1 MDTHWKKSN
10 FIYFWSI
17 YYRLYYQLKLI
28 VDGTQGLSG
37 SPVGVL
43 TSDDRDTWGIV
54 YQKISKDSLNA
65 QSIQQIEESLFLVSI
80 DRPNRPLMY
89 PKKGVDEQGVEDLGK
104 SEKQTVAALQ
114 MIHGETKLMVF
125 ISLLCSFIILIRY
138 TVMLWSCLQ
147 SVLN

>member
-1 MDTHWKKSN
+1 M
-10 FIYFWSI
+10 
-17 YYRLYYQLKLI
+17 
-28 VDGTQGLSG
+28 
-37 SPVGVL
+37 GVL

-114 MIHGETKLMVF
+114 MIHGEPKLMVF
-125 ISLLCSFIILIRY
+125 ISLLYPFIILIR
-138 TVMLWSCLQ
+138 
-147 SVLN
+147 